1 MVIELAV
8 TTYQAAL
15 LLLFNEATKLSYVEI
30 KSQLNLEDE
39 DLIRLLYLVSCGK
52 NKILLKEPS
61 TATISTSDNFEF
73 NTPFSHKLKKIKF
86 PLTDMNANERNRVIE
101 NVKEEKHF

>member
-61 TATISTSDNFEF
+61 TSAISTSDNFEF